1 LTLAFPGGAVS
12 CSDFVPELISANQHS
27 EESPI
32 EAMRPIFTIHAGEF
46 LLGAHLEKVFKG
58 INIWIP
64 AKDTGVDLLIT
75 DRGNKKAVSF
85 QVKFSRDF
93 LTTHMDAMFQNPFR
107 VCGWFSLERQKIVRS
122 TADYWVFVLIGSKK
136 RSRDFILIE
145 PAELL
150 RRLDA
155 IHGKQKRFQL
165 YLWVTEKERCWD
177 ARGLSKLERRQIAEY
192 IFEDKDRD
200 FTAYLGDWHMVEGL

>member
-1 LTLAFPGGAVS
+1 
-12 CSDFVPELISANQHS
+12 
-27 EESPI
+27 
-32 EAMRPIFTIHAGEF
+32 MRPIFTIHAGEF
-46 LLGAHLEKVFKG
+46 LLGAHLEAAFKG

-75 DRGNKKAVSF
+75 DRGNKNAVSF

-93 LTTHMDAMFQNPFR
+93 LTTHMEALFQKPLR
-107 VCGWFSLERQKIVRS
+107 VCGWFSLERKKIVKS
-122 TADYWVFVLIGSKK
+122 TADYWAFVLIGSKK

-155 IHGKQKRFQL
+155 IHGEQKRFQL

-177 ARGLSKLERRQIAEY
+177 ARGSKSEQRQIAEGT
-192 IFEDKDRD
+192 FEDKNRD
-200 FTAYLGDWHMVEGL
+200 FEAYLNDWHMVKRL